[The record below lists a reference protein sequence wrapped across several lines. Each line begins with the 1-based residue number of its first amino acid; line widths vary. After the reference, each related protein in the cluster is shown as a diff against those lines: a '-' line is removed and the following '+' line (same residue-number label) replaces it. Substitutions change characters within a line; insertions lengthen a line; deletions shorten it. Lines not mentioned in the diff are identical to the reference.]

1 MTDVIPI
8 NIRKDRVTI
17 ERILDE
23 LSSTTIATIKE
34 MLIQEGF
41 EVRGQHGGQIHVQNP
56 LESHPVYCKR
66 LLPVG
71 YLGVDL
77 DEGQSYFELVNIEY
91 TSLSRYHDK
100 LREIPL
106 RLGN

>member
-34 MLIQEGF
+34 MLIQKISYSLF
-41 EVRGQHGGQIHVQNP
+41 KAA
-56 LESHPVYCKR
+56 LCSS
-66 LLPVG
+66 LFS
-71 YLGVDL
+71 DL
-77 DEGQSYFELVNIEY
+77 
-91 TSLSRYHDK
+91 
-100 LREIPL
+100 
-106 RLGN
+106 